1 MSELV
6 ENFDDGNHVIVD
18 NENLLEDNNR
28 EVENNSVVNNDN
40 DSSNEGGS
48 KLSDL
53 DESASENESDSDS
66 DIEYEEIDLTD
77 NPLYQVLSTLFEDEE
92 GNNLCTILKSL
103 VQSVDANTNALN
115 RLLKKKSKN

>member
-18 NENLLEDNNR
+18 NENLLN
-28 EVENNSVVNNDN
+28 ENNDVDN
-40 DSSNEGGS
+40 DDHNESEQDGGV
-48 KLSDL
+48 KLSDS
-53 DESASENESDSDS
+53 DESDDDSDS

-103 VQSVDANTNALN
+103 VKSVDANTNALHK
-115 RLLKKKSKN
+115 LLKKKSKN